1 MGKYEPTVLFSPS
14 SNSDAE
20 GPNNF
25 YLWGYQPHFLNNASI
40 AANKLF
46 RQLDDEI
53 QPDVLLVAINC
64 EPESSHPNAVVEPE
78 DHEFGATDF
87 EPVLELAEQLKNVS
101 PSPTYAYSADSPLAG
116 KAWLESNQRR
126 DLFANIREAI
136 RKIVIGSCVHNKRR
150 VYISGAR
157 EIGPFIVFSVLLI
170 PEHSH
175 ESHPRLH
182 QSVRGQYSVVQSLI
196 DASAASFVSECYNA
210 ILSSIDGSAA
220 AHFPDSDSILRS
232 AGESFMYTP
241 CGACDEFEGLHG
253 GFATCNEIA
262 TLTYE
267 KAVGVGRIILA
278 QTGHDNIVETI
289 SFKTPPSLD
298 NYRAVRKLLE
308 LTTRDEMLV
317 SDSNVVTG
325 LGKIS
330 GSYDASKEDLFVVE
344 FTGHAKWQLVHGGI
358 VLMKVEHGV
367 PKLPQIEKQIAR
379 FNATFQRLFP
389 QTKDRQ
395 RQAIK
400 GIVRAASSL
409 KHGTII
415 VISDIAESESDRFG
429 IQATKI
435 EPIPLTEE
443 LIKRASRI
451 DGAIL
456 ISPDGICHAIGVILD
471 GKVND
476 KGSSERGSRYNSTI
490 RYVHGSDCACIGV
503 VVSDDGM
510 VDVIPEYRPII
521 SRQMLEGSIEEL
533 EATFEAEEFD
543 DSMFEKRMGWIH
555 NHRFYLSQSQCESIN
570 RLNNQ
575 YQALPMDSGF
585 RTVYPDLEPDTE
597 MNDSYFAE

>member
-1 MGKYEPTVLFSPS
+1 
-14 SNSDAE
+14 
-20 GPNNF
+20 
-25 YLWGYQPHFLNNASI
+25 
-40 AANKLF
+40 
-46 RQLDDEI
+46 
-53 QPDVLLVAINC
+53 LVAINC

-116 KAWLESNQRR
+116 KAWLKSNQRR

-451 DGAIL
+451 DGAI
-456 ISPDGICHAIGVILD
+456 
-471 GKVND
+471 
-476 KGSSERGSRYNSTI
+476 
-490 RYVHGSDCACIGV
+490 IGV